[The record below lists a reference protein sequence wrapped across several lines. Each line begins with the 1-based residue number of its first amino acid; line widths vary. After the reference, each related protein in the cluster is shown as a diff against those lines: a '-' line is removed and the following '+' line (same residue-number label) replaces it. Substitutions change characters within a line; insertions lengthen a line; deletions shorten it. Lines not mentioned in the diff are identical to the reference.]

1 MTVQTPSYWKDERYQ
16 PLIEVKTIN
25 GNTVRIPKLFE
36 YHWEMHS
43 NQREYLVEMWQNAC
57 KEGALQ
63 ETTYS
68 RGKWAVDL
76 IKTFLEVYK
85 E

>member
-1 MTVQTPSYWKDERYQ
+1 MAVQTPSYWQEEEYQ
-16 PLIEVKTIN
+16 PLIEAKTLN
-25 GNTVRIPKLFE
+25 GHTVLIPKLFE

-43 NQREYLVEMWQNAC
+43 EQREYLVEMWQRASRD
-57 KEGALQ
+57 GFLQ
-63 ETTYS
+63 ETSHS
-68 RGKWAVDL
+68 RGQWALDL